1 MRLLSTAPAMLVLGL
16 LASPAARAADSPG
29 AVALEDYSAG
39 KRPPKAIEN
48 RYFLKEGRFELA
60 PHFGYVPNNPM
71 AVRYVVGGFLT
82 YHLNETI
89 SFGADVA
96 YSPDLGEKDLK
107 GLVSVL
113 LDRAFNAASNGSSD
127 FQQPLDKVT
136 LAADF
141 GVNWAPIYGKIN
153 LLGETVVNFD
163 FYLFAGAG
171 SFTKTNYIAV
181 YDAST
186 AASGDVVALEPAAE
200 PNETKFGPVI
210 GLGQNYFITQSLALK
225 LDARSAFYVDQ
236 KPQYDPDVPVT
247 EQRLVN
253 NFTAS
258 VGIGVYFPAMKP
270 RLYEF

>member
-1 MRLLSTAPAMLVLGL
+1 MPLFFSSLAMLAFGL
-16 LASPAARAADSPG
+16 LAGPAAHAADSPG
-29 AVALEDYSAG
+29 AAALTDYRAG
-39 KRPPKAIEN
+39 KREPKAIEN

-71 AVRYVVGGFLT
+71 AVRYVAGAFLT

-89 SFGADVA
+89 SFGGDVS

-107 GLVSVL
+107 GLVGVL
-113 LDRAFNAASNGSSD
+113 LDRAFNASASSSRD

-136 LAADF
+136 LSAQF

-163 FYLFAGAG
+163 FYIFAGVG
-171 SFTKTNYIAV
+171 FFSKTNYVAV
-181 YDAST
+181 YDENGVET
-186 AASGDVVALEPAAE
+186 GDIVALQPATE
-200 PNETKFGPVI
+200 PNEQKIGPVI
-210 GLGQNYFITQSLALK
+210 ALGQNYFITQSLALK

-236 KPQYDPDVPVT
+236 KPQYDPAVAVT
-247 EQRLVN
+247 ESRLVN

-258 VGIGVYFPAMKP
+258 VGIGLYFPAMKP

>member
-1 MRLLSTAPAMLVLGL
+1 MPLLPTATALLALGL
-16 LASPAARAADSPG
+16 LASPAAHAAEPPG
-29 AVALEDYSAG
+29 AAALEDYRTG
-39 KRPPKAIEN
+39 KREPKAIEN
-48 RYFLKEGRFELA
+48 RYFLKEGRFEIA

-71 AVRYVVGGFLT
+71 AVRYLGGAFLN

-89 SFGADVA
+89 SFGGDVA
-96 YSPDLGEKDLK
+96 YSPDLGEQDLK
-107 GLVSVL
+107 GLVAVL
-113 LDRAFNAASNGSSD
+113 LDRAFNASASSSRN

-136 LAADF
+136 LSAQF

-153 LLGETVVNFD
+153 LLGETVANFD
-163 FYLFAGAG
+163 FYIFAGAG
-171 SFTKTNYIAV
+171 MFSKTNYVAV
-181 YDAST
+181 YDEQNAP
-186 AASGDVVALEPAAE
+186 AGDPVALQPATT

-225 LDARSAFYVDQ
+225 LDARSSFYVDQ
-236 KPQYDPDVPVT
+236 KPQYDPEIPVT

-258 VGIGVYFPAMKP
+258 IGIGVYFPAMKP

>member
-1 MRLLSTAPAMLVLGL
+1 MPLLSTATAMLALGL
-16 LASPAARAADSPG
+16 LAAPSASAADSPG
-29 AVALEDYSAG
+29 ASALEDYRTG
-39 KRPPKAIEN
+39 KKVPKAIEN

-60 PHFGYVPNNPM
+60 PHFGYVPNNPL
-71 AVRYVVGGFLT
+71 AVRYVAGAFLT

-89 SFGADVA
+89 SFGGDIS
-96 YSPDLGEKDLK
+96 YSPDLGEQDLK
-107 GLVSVL
+107 GLVGVL
-113 LDRAFNAASNGSSD
+113 LDRAFNASANNTE

-136 LAADF
+136 LSAQF

-171 SFTKTNYIAV
+171 FFSKTNYVAV
-181 YDAST
+181 YDPSGVAT
-186 AASGDVVALEPAAE
+186 GDVVALQPATT
-200 PNETKFGPVI
+200 PNEQKVGPVI

-225 LDARSAFYVDQ
+225 LDARSAFYVDN
-236 KPQYDPDVPVT
+236 KPQYDPAVPVT

-258 VGIGVYFPAMKP
+258 IGLGVYFPAMKP